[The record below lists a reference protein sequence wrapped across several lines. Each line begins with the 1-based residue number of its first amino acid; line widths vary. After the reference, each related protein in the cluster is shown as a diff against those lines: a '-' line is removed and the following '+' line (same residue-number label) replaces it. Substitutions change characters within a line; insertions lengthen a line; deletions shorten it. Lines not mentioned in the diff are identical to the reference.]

1 MKLNDDIITAINSA
15 CKKAG
20 SQCAFADLVGTKRQ
34 NLSRYLNGK
43 VKDIT
48 PKIMA
53 RLWPHIREFAPY
65 IPEECREVRPSESLE
80 MTALL
85 REKISVLEERL
96 KLAAETTASKNT
108 IIHDKNRRINELE
121 VELAKMRKS

>member
-1 MKLNDDIITAINSA
+1 MRVTKEIIKAIQAATVKLD
-15 CKKAG
+15 
-20 SQCAFADLVGTKRQ
+20 SQRELADLCGISQ
-34 NLSRYLNGK
+34 SNLSKYQNGS
-43 VKDIT
+43 I
-48 PKIMA
+48 KIIREESWA
-53 RLWPHIREFAPY
+53 KLYPHIKQYLDAKYHEAP
-65 IPEECREVRPSESLE
+65 PTESLE

-121 VELAKMRKS
+121 VELARMRKS